1 MVTAS
6 SGCCLIVLFECNN
19 GGCDLAAKGVD
30 QRGHVLVTSNASER
44 ALCFEH
50 ACGDPACFFME
61 PSFHLV
67 TLRVVRFAM
76 EIIDSMQ
83 LAVVKGLFRND
94 WGFATPLN

>member
-1 MVTAS
+1 
-6 SGCCLIVLFECNN
+6 
-19 GGCDLAAKGVD
+19 
-30 QRGHVLVTSNASER
+30 
-44 ALCFEH
+44 
-50 ACGDPACFFME
+50 ME